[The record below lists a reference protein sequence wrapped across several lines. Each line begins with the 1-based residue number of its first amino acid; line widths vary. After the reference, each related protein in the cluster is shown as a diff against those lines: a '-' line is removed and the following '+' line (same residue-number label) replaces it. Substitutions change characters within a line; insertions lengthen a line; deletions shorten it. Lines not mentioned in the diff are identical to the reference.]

1 MQRHLFSSVQFMNL
15 ILHRAFGHNVPLRG
29 QHLRFTVE
37 SVVLFVGAFA
47 EDGGGAVV
55 QDGGG
60 LDGGE
65 AACGDAACAGR
76 LSHGAGVR
84 F

>member
-1 MQRHLFSSVQFMNL
+1 MNL
-15 ILHRAFGHNVPLRG
+15 VLHRAFGHNVPLRG

-37 SVVLFVGAFA
+37 AVVLFIRAFA

-55 QDGGG
+55 QDRGR
-60 LDGGE
+60 LDGSE
-65 AACGDAACAGR
+65 APCGDAGSAGR
-76 LSHGAGVR
+76 LSHRARVC